1 MKPKLNE
8 DQIARARRLHEAGTT
23 FENIGLR
30 LGCAATT
37 VRRALD
43 PEIARQKRLARH
55 QPGAEVKFRKWNNQS
70 LEERLEKGRQIK
82 SYHPGFA
89 ARWGWW
95 ATEPGLGRVAH
106 GVPNRVD
113 RLEELGNAV
122 VPEIPEM
129 IGRAILS
136 QWEAA

>member
-8 DQIARARRLHEAGTT
+8 HQIARARRLHEAGTT

-55 QPGAEVKFRKWNNQS
+55 QPGAEVKFSAQTEVIIS
-70 LEERLEKGRQIK
+70 ERATFALDA
-82 SYHPGFA
+82 A
-89 ARWGWW
+89 ARLAEIPKDDRGLT
-95 ATEPGLGRVAH
+95 ARVFGDPLPGRSAF
-106 GVPNRVD
+106 D
-113 RLEELGNAV
+113 RL
-122 VPEIPEM
+122 M
-129 IGRAILS
+129 
-136 QWEAA
+136 AAARQMRDSVTQEGSLA